1 MWYNSL
7 QLSGRRR
14 LSGGL
19 ELLAAYTFSKTLS
32 DNLGYYGCGLVNSD
46 GAYWQNAYDRH
57 ANYGPACFD
66 ARHNFTV
73 GGLYEIPVGK
83 GKAAGSS
90 FGKAADL
97 ILGGWNVNY
106 FLSAHS
112 GFPVT
117 INAPAHQNNT
127 GQSVRGNVRA
137 NYYRPLNITG
147 EQTIDRWFGT
157 VDSYFCQQNAVDNG
171 TCAYGLPGLGQFGS
185 GGVGTERAP
194 GFFNLDASI
203 GKKFYITER
212 NYLDFRVEFFN
223 ALNFVS
229 WGPPGRDM
237 TSPGAFGQIT
247 QQVGNP
253 RNIQLGLKYYF

>member
-19 ELLAAYTFSKTLS
+19 ELLTAYTFSKTLT
-32 DNLGYYGCGLVNSD
+32 DNLGYYGCGGVSSD

-57 ANYGPACFD
+57 ANYGPSCFD
-66 ARHNFTV
+66 ARHNFTA
-73 GGLYEIPVGK
+73 GGVYELPVGK
-83 GKAAGSS
+83 GKPFGSS
-90 FGKAADL
+90 MNKAAEL
-97 ILGGWNVNY
+97 LLGGWNVNY
-106 FLSAHS
+106 FLSTHS

-117 INAPAHQNNT
+117 VNAGAHQNNT

-137 NYYRPLNITG
+137 NYYRQLNVTSR
-147 EQTIDRWFGT
+147 TVDRWFGPVDT
-157 VDSYFCQQNAVDNG
+157 VFCQQNGVDNG
-171 TCAYGLPGLGQFGS
+171 TCAYGLPALGQFGS
-185 GGVGTERAP
+185 AGVGTERMP

-203 GKKFYITER
+203 GKKFYVSEN
-212 NYLDFRVEFFN
+212 NYLDFRAEFFN

-229 WGPPGRDM
+229 WGAPGRDM
-237 TSPGAFGQIT
+237 TSPASFGTITSQI
-247 QQVGNP
+247 GNP